1 MKLCE
6 DFLVPLELVDELKKI
21 GFNEPC
27 ILYHT
32 YDRLEFK
39 RLIEDYINPMEYSI
53 ADWYTVFK
61 WLGKQVNLDY
71 TITFEAITKPNSNDR
86 KNNRYNRLVDNMG
99 WVYKFKCNLDG
110 APDYN
115 NINNWKFYNSYEEA
129 QRGLL
134 IDLIHLYK
142 YYI

>member
-39 RLIEDYINPMEYSI
+39 RLIEDCINPEEYSI

-71 TITFEAITKPNSNDR
+71 TITFEAITKPKSNDQ

-110 APDYN
+110 VPDYN

-134 IDLIHLYK
+134 IHLIQLYK
-142 YYI
+142 YHI

>member
-6 DFLVPLELVDELKKI
+6 DFLVPLDIVDDLKEI

-61 WLGKQVNLDY
+61 WLGKQVNLNY
-71 TITFEAITKPNSNDR
+71 TITFEAITKPKSNDQ

-110 APDYN
+110 VPDYN

-134 IDLIHLYK
+134 IHLIQLYK
-142 YYI
+142 YRI

>member
-1 MKLCE
+1 MPLDLVE
-6 DFLVPLELVDELKKI
+6 DLKKI

-39 RLIEDYINPMEYSI
+39 RLTEDYINPMEYSI

-61 WLGKQVNLDY
+61 WLRKQVNLDY
-71 TITFEAITKPNSNDR
+71 TITFEAIIKPKSNNK
-86 KNNRYNRLVDNMG
+86 KNNHYNRLVDNMG

-110 APDYN
+110 VPDYN

-142 YYI
+142 YHI